1 MMAIMAKMAMT
12 AIMAKMAMMAKM
24 ASVIEWFTY
33 FCSSYCSQVGE
44 KTFLNVISTKIRL
57 FQQCAF

>member
-1 MMAIMAKMAMT
+1 MMAMMAIMAKMAMM
-12 AIMAKMAMMAKM
+12 AIMAKM